1 VFLTFN
7 FFIMKQIYFTFFSVC
22 FGLTTVFA
30 QTYSNGPLSTGAT
43 SSGGT
48 AAPAGYTWSEMPATN
63 NSIGV
68 ASVFGGTNN
77 FALADDFVVPAGQ
90 TWQVSKVAGFAY
102 QTNSAA
108 TPAPFN
114 GLRVAIFSAQPTTG
128 STPLFGDLTTN
139 VFGAGVDA
147 LIYRITSTAVGT
159 TRKVWK
165 LETSALSYTL
175 PAGTYWLAYQ
185 VVTTN
190 AAAAFTP
197 PVTIDGAPGAPG
209 ANAIQSNAGTWAPIL
224 DIGNPANSQS
234 EPQAIPFEITYSV
247 LGTESFS
254 ENAFEV
260 YPNPVTDQ
268 LNIVGKG
275 FDMQS
280 VAIKD
285 INGRIVKNATFE
297 SNNAQMNMQDLTAG
311 VYLVTSKA
319 NEGEITKK
327 IIKK

>member
-1 VFLTFN
+1 
-7 FFIMKQIYFTFFSVC
+7 MKQIYFTFFSVC

-48 AAPAGYTWSEMPATN
+48 PAPSGYTWSEMPGTNGTIGTGAISNATN
-63 NSIGV
+63 NNVI
-68 ASVFGGTNN
+68 
-77 FALADDFVVPAGQ
+77 ADDFVVPAGQ
-90 TWQVSKVAGFAY
+90 TWQVSKIAGFAY
-102 QTNSAA
+102 QTGSAA
-108 TPAPFN
+108 TPSPLN
-114 GLRVAIFSAQPTTG
+114 GFRAAIFTAMPTGATVG
-128 STPLFGDLTTN
+128 TPAFGDLTTN
-139 VFGAGVDA
+139 ILGTATDA
-147 LIYRITSTAVGT
+147 SIYRITATAVGT
-159 TRKVWK
+159 TRRIWK
-165 LETSALSYTL
+165 LESSTVSYTL

-185 VVTTN
+185 YTTTN

-197 PVTIDGAPGAPG
+197 YVTIGGVPGAPG
-209 ANAIQSNAGTWAPIL
+209 ANAIQFISNPPAPATPAWNPLI
-224 DIGNPANSQS
+224 DTGNPVGSQS

-268 LNIVGKG
+268 LSIVGKG
-275 FDMQS
+275 FDIQS
-280 VAIKD
+280 VAVKD
-285 INGRIVKNATFE
+285 INGRIVKNANFE

-311 VYLVTSKA
+311 VYLVTIKA